1 MKKLLLGVSLLVLAC
16 GGGGDDKKVEDLET
30 EADGALPG
38 VDVAPD
44 APIAPVDV
52 ADTSGTAPDTPSQP
66 ETVEDL
72 AGDVTPDVAI
82 DVVDPEP
89 YTEVP
94 ETVLDGLGPSC
105 DGCLILAQ
113 DMWDESWEPTGP
125 EKGQYDIP
133 WTDEG
138 GTAWTL
144 YFRPWM
150 RFRVPHPG
158 QVTKLFLY
166 TAGGTGEL
174 LVQLSTGFPGGHYPC
189 LDPLT
194 GDDSYPVGKPFRMEI
209 TEEPGWREID
219 ISGLEHSLLGY
230 DEFFV
235 IFDMVSEARVALSV
249 PAEREAGDYQVYGG
263 LITDIPG
270 DQQDCFPSMSNFED
284 AEENP
289 LVWLV
294 RAELAT
300 EKMQEDRLF
309 LDLGA
314 DSPGVGSHVAFGDY
328 DNDGDEDMLCG
339 ATLWENDGAGNF
351 QNITEAAGTA
361 GLKGETVWG
370 DYDNDGFRDILGV
383 GGNGT
388 LFKNM
393 GDGTFADVTAE
404 SGINVD
410 ANSQGTAWVDVD
422 GDGYLDFY
430 SASYGLQSDGE
441 KATRDYIFYNNGD
454 GTFTDVTADLGV
466 PVTPIYHHGRG
477 ICVSD
482 YDEDGDP
489 DIYVGN
495 YRLDPN
501 QLWRNKGGMDG
512 FEDVSWDAGVKGNF
526 ASGAWGHAIGPSW
539 GDLNGDG
546 LFDILLPNLAHP
558 RFWTFSDPTI
568 VYFNLGDG
576 TFEQVQSLPFTEPST
591 GIRYDETHSDST
603 IFDIDNDGDQDAF
616 ITSVYEGRRSYI
628 YANDGAGHFT
638 DLTYEAG
645 VKHFNGWGSAAADV
659 DGDGDMD
666 LAAHRLF
673 VNQHTGGHYLQ
684 IKLTGGATPEATD
697 GFSNRDAIGAV
708 AKVEVDGKTLA
719 RQVEG
724 GTGAGNQSS
733 SILHF
738 GLGDATE
745 ASKLTVIWPSGK
757 TTEMSDIAADQL
769 LEIMED

>member
-1 MKKLLLGVSLLVLAC
+1 MNRMVLLLASILIAGC
-16 GGGGDDKKVEDLET
+16 GGTDDKKELDTTTL
-30 EADGALPG
+30 
-38 VDVAPD
+38 PD
-44 APIAPVDV
+44 APENSSYADAPAVIPDVHETVGDTPGDGASPDGVDAISDGIVPEV
-52 ADTSGTAPDTPSQP
+52 AD
-66 ETVEDL
+66 EVVE
-72 AGDVTPDVAI
+72 
-82 DVVDPEP
+82 EP

-94 ETVLDGLGPSC
+94 EATLDELEPGC
-105 DGCLILAQ
+105 DDCLLLAQ
-113 DMWDESWEPTGP
+113 DTWDGSWEPTGP

-133 WTDEG
+133 WTDDTG
-138 GTAWTL
+138 NDWTL

-158 QVTKLFLY
+158 MVTKLFLY
-166 TAGGTGEL
+166 TAGGSGEL
-174 LVQLSTGFPGGHYPC
+174 IVQLSTGFPGGHHPC

-194 GDDSYPVGKPFRMEI
+194 GDDSYPVGKPFRMQI
-209 TEEPGWREID
+209 TAEPGWRAID
-219 ISGLEHSLLGY
+219 VSDLGHTLLGY

-235 IFDMVSEARVALSV
+235 IFRMVDDARVALSV
-249 PAEREAGDYQVYGG
+249 PTPREPGDYEFYGG
-263 LITDIPG
+263 LVADIPG
-270 DQQDCFPSMSNFED
+270 DQQDCFPSMSPFLDADDNPLTWLLRAEMETEKVLEERLFED
-284 AEENP
+284 
-289 LVWLV
+289 
-294 RAELAT
+294 
-300 EKMQEDRLF
+300 
-309 LDLGA
+309 LG
-314 DSPGVGSHVAFGDY
+314 DKGPGVGSHVAFGDY
-328 DNDGDEDMLCG
+328 DNDDDEDMLCG
-339 ATLWENDGAGNF
+339 ATLWENDGDGGF
-351 QNITEAAGTA
+351 VNISEAAGTV
-361 GLKGETVWG
+361 GLTGETFWG

-383 GGNGT
+383 GGTGT
-388 LFKNM
+388 LFRNM
-393 GDGTFADVTAE
+393 GDGTFANVTAE
-404 SGINVD
+404 SGIDVD

-422 GDGYLDFY
+422 GDGFLDFY

-454 GTFTDVTADLGV
+454 GTFTDKTLELGV
-466 PVTPIYHHGRG
+466 PITPIYYHGRG

-482 YDEDGDP
+482 FDEDGDP

-501 QLWRNKGGMDG
+501 QLWRNKGGMAG
-512 FEDVSWDAGVKGNF
+512 FEDVSWDAGVKGNY
-526 ASGAWGHAIGPSW
+526 ASGAWGHAIGPSF

-576 TFEQVQSLPFTEPST
+576 TFEQVLSSPFTEPST

-616 ITSVYEGRRSYI
+616 ITSVYVGRRSYI
-628 YANDGAGHFT
+628 YANDGTGKFT
-638 DLTYEAG
+638 DVTYDAG

-659 DGDGDMD
+659 DGDGDLD

-684 IKLTGGATPEATD
+684 LKLIGGATPEATA

-708 AKVEVDGKTLA
+708 AKLEVGGKTLA

-738 GLGDATE
+738 GLGETA
-745 ASKLTVIWPSGK
+745 AAAKLTIVWPSGK
-757 TTEMSDIAADQL
+757 TTEISDPTTDQL
-769 LEIMED
+769 LTVMEE